1 MSEQFPAQPF
11 AAESFT
17 AEQTL
22 APRVGAWVTLDA
34 IVATEQIARAGF
46 DYVCVDGQHGLLGYD
61 AQVRA
66 LIAIAAGGAT
76 PFARVSTNSAAEIGR
91 VLDAGARGVIVPLI
105 DTAEE
110 ARAAAEAARYPTS
123 GGVRSYGP
131 MRLGPH
137 FGETPEQ
144 TDAAVTVLAMI
155 ETASALVELDAILD
169 VDGID
174 GVYVGPYDLS
184 LALGARVPFEDAI
197 LPRLDAELERI
208 AAAAAA
214 RGKIAGVHCA
224 DGAQAARRAE
234 QGFTFL
240 TAATDVSSLRAD
252 MAQQLGDARGVT
264 LTSGAREY

>member
-1 MSEQFPAQPF
+1 MSEFDP
-11 AAESFT
+11 T
-17 AEQTL
+17 EQTQ

-66 LIAIAAGGAT
+66 LVAISAGGAV

-105 DTAEE
+105 DSADE
-110 ARAAAEAARYPTS
+110 AREAAQAARYPTS
-123 GGVRSYGP
+123 GGRRSYGP

-137 FGETPEQ
+137 FGTTPEE
-144 TDAAVTVLAMI
+144 TDAAVTVLVMI
-155 ETASALVELDAILD
+155 ETASGLADLEAILD
-169 VDGID
+169 VDGVD

-197 LPRLDAELERI
+197 LPRLDAELERVV
-208 AAAAAA
+208 AAATA

-224 DGAQAARRAE
+224 DGSQAALRAE
-234 QGFTFL
+234 QGFTFI

-252 MAQQLGDARGVT
+252 MVMQLSAARGT
-264 LTSGAREY
+264 ARDPARTRTY